1 MVGERRTWTDG
12 SAVRKFSSK
21 LGKYESRTSGHFAA
35 MAGESST
42 RIRTDSASP
51 GMAGFEKEKE
61 GGEVI
66 ARRLLEE
73 SRKGTCKEERR
84 SNQDGMVQRGD
95 MKCGGEN
102 P

>member
-61 GGEVI
+61 GGDTVVGSDGGE
-66 ARRLLEE
+66 RGTGN
-73 SRKGTCKEERR
+73 RKGRESGIIRE
-84 SNQDGMVQRGD
+84 
-95 MKCGGEN
+95 
-102 P
+102 